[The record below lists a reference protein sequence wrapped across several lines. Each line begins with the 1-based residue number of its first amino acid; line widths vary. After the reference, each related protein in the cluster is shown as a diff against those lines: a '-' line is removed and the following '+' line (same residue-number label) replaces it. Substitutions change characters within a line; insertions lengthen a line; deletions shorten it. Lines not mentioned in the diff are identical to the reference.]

1 MLVGVPAGL
10 GYAAVFLLVG
20 GESAGLPV
28 PGETSLIA
36 GAVLAARGHLSLPLV
51 IAAAAGAAIV
61 GDNLGYLIGGRG
73 VRWLLLRGGRRRSAR
88 ARLLERGEA
97 VFARYGAGAVF
108 FGRWLPLLRVTAAW
122 MAGAGRM
129 EWRRFALWNALGGL
143 AWATS
148 VGLLA
153 FLLGTV
159 ASHAVLAIGLAMTG
173 LALLGVLGQLV
184 WCRLTRGDGEA
195 SPRRRPALCLAA
207 RG

>member
-1 MLVGVPAGL
+1 VLVAVPAGL

-51 IAAAAGAAIV
+51 ITAAAGAAIA

-73 VRWLLLRGGRRRSAR
+73 VRWLLLRGGGRRPAGV
-88 ARLLERGEA
+88 RLLERGEA
-97 VFARYGAGAVF
+97 VFARYGARTVF

-129 EWRRFALWNALGGL
+129 RWRRFVVWNALGGV

-159 ASHAVLAIGLAMTG
+159 GSHAVLAIGLAMTG

-184 WCRLTRGDGEA
+184 WCRLTRADGGA
-195 SPRRRPALCLAA
+195 SPRGRPALCVGA